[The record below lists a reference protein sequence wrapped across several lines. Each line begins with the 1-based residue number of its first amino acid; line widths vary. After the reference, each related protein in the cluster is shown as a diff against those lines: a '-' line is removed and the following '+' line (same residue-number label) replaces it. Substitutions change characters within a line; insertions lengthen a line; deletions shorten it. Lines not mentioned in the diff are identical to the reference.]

1 MLNPRRG
8 DKITGGWTEYVA
20 RSCGAHYWQSPKLSS
35 DVSIGQQSARVFGR
49 ILRAAC
55 GRLFVTFSL
64 HVTARDLM
72 LIYPVT
78 GNEPLDRIRNL
89 YSVKSAI
96 SEKTFANSHESF
108 VQMKVWVHVELS
120 VVLESN
126 FVLCDLITHM
136 RKHAHKRS

>member
-1 MLNPRRG
+1 MDGICSAKLWRPLLAIAEVILGCQHR
-8 DKITGGWTEYVA
+8 TTECA
-20 RSCGAHYWQSPKLSS
+20 
-35 DVSIGQQSARVFGR
+35 GR